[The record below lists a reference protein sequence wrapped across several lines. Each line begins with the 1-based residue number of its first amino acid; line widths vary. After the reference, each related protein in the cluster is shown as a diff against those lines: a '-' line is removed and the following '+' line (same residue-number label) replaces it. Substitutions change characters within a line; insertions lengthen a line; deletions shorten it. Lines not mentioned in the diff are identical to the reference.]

1 MQMADLLN
9 NRCKLQETYK
19 STFMKA
25 KYILFTIACAISV
38 CASAVEYGQYQPV
51 YQTSNVRMTTIG
63 SYGSGMS
70 FGTSYSSS
78 FPSTSSMS
86 ASGSA
91 YAPSVSMP
99 FARTRRSASVGG
111 FMSADDNLARSLQP
125 NPPYG
130 SRNKARRINH
140 DAGNGND
147 FGEVS
152 DDGWIWDGEE
162 WTLAIGAK
170 KIGPDGY
177 TYEWDGSVWKKIG
190 YQDDPNTPVGSIPW
204 LLMVLLVGAYAYRH
218 KKEVI

>member
-1 MQMADLLN
+1 MHNFRYILLTIVSTLSICVSAVDYGN
-9 NRCKLQETYK
+9 YQPIYRTSSARTTSVGGYQYGISAG
-19 STFMKA
+19 STF
-25 KYILFTIACAISV
+25 S
-38 CASAVEYGQYQPV
+38 
-51 YQTSNVRMTTIG
+51 
-63 SYGSGMS
+63 SG
-70 FGTSYSSS
+70 FR
-78 FPSTSSMS
+78 STSTMTSP
-86 ASGSA
+86 GSV

-99 FARTRRSASVGG
+99 FARTRRYNVGG

-125 NPPYG
+125 NPAYG

-140 DAGNGND
+140 DDGDGND

-170 KIGPDGY
+170 KIGHDGY
-177 TYEWDGSVWKKIG
+177 TYEWDGVAWKKIG